1 MKLTRPLVLA
11 LVALALAGGAYVLY
25 QRYTAQQALPKG
37 LIQAN
42 GRIEGETV
50 TVAGKLPGR
59 IAALHVREGD
69 TVTAG
74 QLIAELDSGQ
84 IDAKVAQATAAVQA
98 LQAQVRAAQTGLA
111 ALRKQVPLEVA
122 SAQSAVDQADA
133 ASTKARAAQAQSDRD
148 AQRLEELAA
157 RGSVPRQR
165 AELARLAAVAS
176 NADVAYSEQA
186 RIRAQKLAEQSLLGN
201 DKVRARVD
209 EIAALS
215 AGLAQAEA
223 VLAEA
228 RSASADLRITA
239 PTAGV
244 VVSRIRSAGE
254 VVAAGSPIV
263 DIVDLDSLYLKVY
276 VPESQIGQL
285 RLGLPARIYSDASPD
300 QPFPAK
306 VSFIASRAEF
316 TPKEVQTIDERVKL
330 TFAVKLQ
337 ADVNPEHRLAPGMP
351 ADAMIRI
358 DESTA
363 WQKPKW

>member
-1 MKLTRPLVLA
+1 MKLSRPLVLA
-11 LVALALAGGAYVLY
+11 LLALALAAGAYVLY
-25 QRYTAQQALPKG
+25 QRYTARGALPQG
-37 LIQAN
+37 LVQAN
-42 GRIEGETV
+42 GRIEGDNV
-50 TVAGKLPGR
+50 SVAGKLPGR

-69 TVTAG
+69 TVSAG
-74 QLIAELDSGQ
+74 QLIAELDSAQ
-84 IDAKVAQATAAVQA
+84 IDAKVAQASAAVQV
-98 LQAQVRAAQTGLA
+98 LQAQLRAAQTGLS
-111 ALRKQVPLEVA
+111 ALRKQVPLDVA
-122 SAQSAVDQADA
+122 SAQGAVAQADA
-133 ASTKARAAQAQSDRD
+133 ATAKARAAQAQANRD
-148 AQRLEELAA
+148 AQRLEELAE

-176 NADVAYSEQA
+176 DSDVAYSEQA
-186 RIRAQKLAEQSLLGN
+186 HIRAQKLAEQARLGD
-201 DKVRARVD
+201 DKVRSRAD
-209 EIAALS
+209 EIAAVA

-263 DIVDLDSLYLKVY
+263 DIVDLDRLYLKVY
-276 VPESQIGQL
+276 VPETQIGQL
-285 RLGLPARIYSDASPD
+285 RLGLPARIYTDALPD

-306 VSFIASRAEF
+306 VSFVASRAEF

-337 ADVNPEHRLAPGMP
+337 ADANPQRRLAPGMP
-351 ADAMIRI
+351 ADAVIRG
-358 DESTA
+358 DDSTP
-363 WQKPKW
+363 WQKPTW